1 MPYED
6 SELDPRQ
13 RFKQILKE
21 SYVDPT
27 KEIEYPPV
35 AISMGSTGAT
45 NQFPICVGT
54 YGNFSFI
61 QAPPKSRKT
70 FLVSLLVSAY
80 LSTENDY
87 AYGVKGHSD
96 GRSVLHYDTEQ
107 GDFHAQRVFKR
118 VHKMSDSP
126 TNYMPYCLREYSFK
140 ERLEFIDWHL
150 YQVKDL
156 GLVIIDGIAD
166 LVADVNDINQS
177 NELVQYL
184 MRWTKELQIHI
195 ITVIHSNY
203 NSTKPT
209 GHLGS
214 FLEKK
219 TETQISVSIEEENDA
234 YSVVKCVR
242 SRSQPFDSFQF
253 QIINGYPHIVKP
265 LDDKMDGE
273 RYIDI

>member
-1 MPYED
+1 MPYLD
-6 SELDPRQ
+6 NELDPRQ
-13 RFKQILKE
+13 RFETILKE

-27 KEIEYPPV
+27 KEVSYPPV
-35 AISMGSTGAT
+35 AISMGSSGPSGA
-45 NQFPICVGT
+45 FPICLGT
-54 YGNFSFI
+54 YGNFSFV

-70 FLVSLLVSAY
+70 FLVSLMASAY
-80 LSTENDY
+80 LSGENEY
-87 AYGVKGHSD
+87 AFGMKGHSD
-96 GRSVLHYDTEQ
+96 GRKVIHYDTEQ

-118 VHKMSDSP
+118 VHKMSDGPS
-126 TNYMPYCLREYSFK
+126 NYFPYCLREYSYN
-140 ERLEFIDWHL
+140 ERLDFIDWHL

-166 LVADVNDINQS
+166 LVADANDINQS

-184 MRWTKELQIHI
+184 MRWTKELEIHI

-219 TETQISVSIEEENDA
+219 TETQVSVSIDEDDDVN
-234 YSVVKCVR
+234 SIVKCVR
-242 SRSQPFDSFQF
+242 SRSQPFEQFSFK
-253 QIINGYPHIVKP
+253 IINGYPYINKP
-265 LDDKMDGE
+265 LEGNIGGE